1 MSTDKESS
9 AAGTDNRPPM
19 LVESDYESWRI
30 RIERYIRGKP
40 LGEAAVQVT
49 RDKRDEEFTKIE
61 NNKELADIQ
70 ATNILSQGLP
80 RHVFNILNQTRTG
93 KEIWDNVELLMKGSG
108 KSLQQKKEELFDE
121 YERFRAIGNES
132 IHDYFVRF
140 HKLIN
145 DMKITQLDIPT
156 HQMNTKFVNNLPP
169 YWAKYVTNVKNN
181 KDISATT
188 YVELYTYLKSYEPHA
203 MKTLKKQEQS
213 TSIVD
218 PLAYLAQT
226 THYHAPTQTTTPP
239 PPQYGPL
246 TSSTPQQVPQ
256 SSNDAMLATMNQI
269 VNLLSGFQKQFP
281 PTNNQLRT
289 SSNSRSHATVHD
301 GQIITETVQRRA
313 PGNVGNTGN
322 RGTQNY
328 GQMTDNVG
336 KKVICYNC
344 RGEGHVSRQCKEKKR
359 VKDSQYFKD
368 KMLLMEAK
376 EKGTVLDAEAEAF
389 LADVECTAPYDQPLA
404 ITTTNMFEVSH
415 EDAYDSDV
423 DEGPHAAAAFM
434 ANLSSTS
441 GTNGATTSQVNEVH
455 TDANQIF
462 DNVNHLLTHEMH
474 QEEHLDS
481 DVESDIDDNTIPYH
495 QYQLDSEVQD
505 VPTEVSSAPPGEISM
520 ITILDDL
527 RTQLDGHLKVNQ
539 EQSLVND
546 SLRAELARCKQEMV
560 SLERNKVK
568 HDLDQTIIQRNK
580 RNAELEEENVLLKS
594 KLSQNVES
602 INSLKNESKKVV
614 SEKKVLED
622 KYLEEIVC
630 LKSANKVATEILQRF
645 QQPTQTIPMLT
656 KRPNL
661 ATHDLHKKALGRSNP
676 WNLKQAKLSQPTLY
690 DGHALLNPTHTSV
703 KVHDSEDS
711 LVHAESLCSS
721 KGTVPRTGFIG
732 LPVKHLLLRKLT
744 APNQCDPF
752 VPYAPAKSQISTCLQ
767 GLNSWIP
774 AFAHVINQRTDPCRY
789 PSGSGEFKPVKAM
802 FTEQIIPFYENVIV
816 TEVTEYMRIF
826 DELDTEYERCVL
838 ANKNLKIERKNLL
851 IQNDCLIANCL
862 EKDICSIV
870 LASDIVVP
878 PSSNCLCEELRSN
891 CDREHSKVVELEAEI
906 LKKQQMLNE
915 SEKRCAFIEKNHVN
929 LQVKFQKYKEC
940 LQNQRVCDNSN
951 STASNAI
958 FEINKLKDQLQGKDD
973 TIRNLQTQINITRM
987 LNVGSIIIHAL
998 TAENAKLKTELSG
1011 KKSSGSTASEKP
1023 KVLASGMYTNSS
1035 KYVPPPK
1042 RANWVKPTPL
1052 PKKKQVTFQEPPR
1065 TSNRPTQKLP
1075 VQQNKNLKFSVN
1087 LGEQQ
1092 ITIVNVE
1099 CDDHNQF
1106 VIRSLKSVNTKT
1118 PQAKHSVNH
1127 TKKVWKATRNHNVNT
1142 TKTAWRPT
1150 GKVVGSVKPQWK
1162 PTGRHFALYDNCPLT
1177 RIMEP
1182 IVEPLELT
1190 PSVSSSSKVTMISRF
1205 TDCKLSDRKAGSKG
1219 ISGLLR
1225 TASIRESGTSV
1236 LEDLKALSWK
1246 TCQEGSLLNL
1256 SDHRSPSC
1264 MPSPH
1269 HGFTELH
1276 QLDTFYNA
1284 LNPTDQDSLNSA
1296 AGGNLLE
1303 RSTRDVLTIIEN
1315 KSKVRNSRNKSIV
1328 SQVKSSDVNSSS
1340 SSDIAKLTHAVNQQT
1355 SVVTT
1360 ATTAILKQ
1368 FQATPPPASIKAVE
1382 EICVTCGGAHP
1393 YY

>member
-19 LVESDYESWRI
+19 LVESDYESWKI
-30 RIERYIRGKP
+30 RIERYIRGKT
-40 LGEAAVQVT
+40 LGKLIWRSIQNGPTPHPQITVTEGQGEDAVQVT

-108 KSLQQKKEELFDE
+108 KSLQQQKEELFDE

-145 DMKITQLDIPT
+145 DMKITRLNI
-156 HQMNTKFVNNLPP
+156 
-169 YWAKYVTNVKNN
+169 TN
-181 KDISATT
+181 
-188 YVELYTYLKSYEPHA
+188 YQYEH
-203 MKTLKKQEQS
+203 
-213 TSIVD
+213 
-218 PLAYLAQT
+218 
-226 THYHAPTQTTTPP
+226 
-239 PPQYGPL
+239 
-246 TSSTPQQVPQ
+246 
-256 SSNDAMLATMNQI
+256 
-269 VNLLSGFQKQFP
+269 
-281 PTNNQLRT
+281 
-289 SSNSRSHATVHD
+289 
-301 GQIITETVQRRA
+301 QRRA
-313 PGNVGNTGN
+313 PGNVGNPGN

-328 GQMTDNVG
+328 GQMTENVG

-359 VKDSQYFKD
+359 VNVRSTSWTRMWLIY
-368 KMLLMEAK
+368 
-376 EKGTVLDAEAEAF
+376 V
-389 LADVECTAPYDQPLA
+389 TAPYDQPLA

-415 EDAYDSDV
+415 EDAYDSNV
-423 DEGPHAAAAFM
+423 DEGPHTAAAVFALFLWRGEQKARGRSRRTGNYM
-434 ANLSSTS
+434 ISGALDLRVVEESRALTPSPSLVLSLPLTFIHKWKEPMVQTS
-441 GTNGATTSQVNEVH
+441 SQVNE
-455 TDANQIF
+455 
-462 DNVNHLLTHEMH
+462 
-474 QEEHLDS
+474 EEHLDS
-481 DVESDIDDNTIPYH
+481 DVESDIDDNTILYH
-495 QYQLDSEVQD
+495 QYQLDNDVQD
-505 VPTEVSSAPPGEISM
+505 VPTEEQRPWF
-520 ITILDDL
+520 
-527 RTQLDGHLKVNQ
+527 RTPY
-539 EQSLVND
+539 
-546 SLRAELARCKQEMV
+546 RAELRRCKQEMV

-568 HDLDQTIIQRNK
+568 RDLDQTIIQCSK
-580 RNAELEEENVLLKS
+580 RNAELEEEN
-594 KLSQNVES
+594 
-602 INSLKNESKKVV
+602 VV

-630 LKSANKVATEILQRF
+630 LKSANKVATDILQRF

-711 LVHAESLCSS
+711 LVHAEKELSREQ
-721 KGTVPRTGFIG
+721 VYW
-732 LPVKHLLLRKLT
+732 LPAEELATQISNPPKPVT
-744 APNQCDPF
+744 PF
-752 VPYAPAKSQISTCLQ
+752 VRTRPAKSQISTCLR

-774 AFAHVINQRTDPCRY
+774 AFAHVIDQRTDPCRY

-802 FTEQIIPFYENVIV
+802 FTEQIIPFYENVKQLVQKLNENIV

-951 STASNAI
+951 STASNEI

-987 LNVGSIIIHAL
+987 LNVGSTVAEKGMCIDTMYEDTLSKSNAYSRSTFTATINAL
-998 TAENAKLKTELSG
+998 TAENDKLKTELSG
-1011 KKSSGSTASEKP
+1011 KMSSGFTAFCEETQCTCFRMSIQQFKVRST
-1023 KVLASGMYTNSS
+1023 
-1035 KYVPPPK
+1035 PK
-1042 RANWVKPTPL
+1042 RANGLKTNPFCS
-1052 PKKKQVTFQEPPR
+1052 KKKHVTFQEPPR
-1065 TSNRPTQKLP
+1065 TLNRPTQKPP
-1075 VQQNKNLKFSVN
+1075 VQQNKKPNVPMNLSTRTKPATESRKPMSKSHTRNHHILPSKSVN
-1087 LGEQQ
+1087 ARRVADHNRKL
-1092 ITIVNVE
+1092 NVV
-1099 CDDHNQF
+1099 DHNQF
-1106 VIRSLKSVNTKT
+1106 MI
-1118 PQAKHSVNH
+1118 P
-1127 TKKVWKATRNHNVNT
+1127 
-1142 TKTAWRPT
+1142 WRPT
-1150 GKVVGSVKPQWK
+1150 RKVVGSVKPQWK
-1162 PTGRHFALYDNCPLT
+1162 PTGRHFALYDSCPLT

-1190 PSVSSSSKVTMISRF
+1190 LSVSSSSKVTMISRSKGRTVADSIAERLTRPTAYKF
-1205 TDCKLSDRKAGSKG
+1205 KTDCSIIPVWECEGMRCCSLEGIRLEIYFIYLSLDNIIVENGTRLTNTYMSLMRAMRHF
-1219 ISGLLR
+1219 ISFEIL
-1225 TASIRESGTSV
+1225 V
-1236 LEDLKALSWK
+1236 K
-1246 TCQEGSLLNL
+1246 TL
-1256 SDHRSPSC
+1256 
-1264 MPSPH
+1264 
-1269 HGFTELH
+1269 F
-1276 QLDTFYNA
+1276 
-1284 LNPTDQDSLNSA
+1284 
-1296 AGGNLLE
+1296 
-1303 RSTRDVLTIIEN
+1303 
-1315 KSKVRNSRNKSIV
+1315 
-1328 SQVKSSDVNSSS
+1328 
-1340 SSDIAKLTHAVNQQT
+1340 
-1355 SVVTT
+1355 
-1360 ATTAILKQ
+1360 
-1368 FQATPPPASIKAVE
+1368 
-1382 EICVTCGGAHP
+1382 
-1393 YY
+1393 

>member
-19 LVESDYESWRI
+19 LVESAYESWRI
-30 RIERYIRGKP
+30 RIERYIRRKP
-40 LGEAAVQVT
+40 LGKLIWRSIQNGPTSHPQITVIEGQGEAVVQVT
-49 RDKRDEEFTKIE
+49 RDKQDEEFTEIE

-108 KSLQQKKEELFDE
+108 KSLQQQKEELFDE

-645 QQPTQTIPMLT
+645 QQPTQTIPIEDALVQAEVSRAKMSERPGTIKPINYVALNALYSHFVPQNELSREQVYWLPAEEISSHNSNPPKPVT
-656 KRPNL
+656 PFVHTRPAPSKVRAQLLKLKECFPAFETIIKRRTTP
-661 ATHDLHKKALGRSNP
+661 TFHEQGEWRFVHTKKA
-676 WNLKQAKLSQPTLY
+676 
-690 DGHALLNPTHTSV
+690 
-703 KVHDSEDS
+703 
-711 LVHAESLCSS
+711 
-721 KGTVPRTGFIG
+721 
-732 LPVKHLLLRKLT
+732 
-744 APNQCDPF
+744 
-752 VPYAPAKSQISTCLQ
+752 
-767 GLNSWIP
+767 
-774 AFAHVINQRTDPCRY
+774 
-789 PSGSGEFKPVKAM
+789 
-802 FTEQIIPFYENVIV
+802 FTEQVIPFYEHVKELVQSLDENLVKEVI
-816 TEVTEYMRIF
+816 EFMRIF
-826 DELDTEYERCVL
+826 DELDTKYEQCVL
-838 ANKNLKIERKNLL
+838 EKKNLQIEKKNLL
-851 IQNDCLIANCL
+851 IQNECLITDSIA
-862 EKDICSIV
+862 KDICSIV
-870 LASDIVVP
+870 LASDRDRP
-878 PSSNCLCEELRSN
+878 LSEELSSNCV
-891 CDREHSKVVELEAEI
+891 RENSKVIELEAEI
-906 LKKQQMLNE
+906 LNQQRMLAE
-915 SEKRCAFIEKNHVN
+915 SDKRCSFLQKNHID

-940 LQNQRVCDNSN
+940 FKNQTVGDNSHSPADN
-951 STASNAI
+951 TV
-958 FEINKLKDQLQGKDD
+958 FEINQLKEQLQGKDD
-973 TIRNLQTQINITRM
+973 TIRKLQTQINSMSM
-987 LNVGSIIIHAL
+987 LNVGPTVGSFDKQALETELTQLKDAITSVRIQNDGFKVENENVKRRYKELSETNTHSRDALTGKITAL
-998 TAENAKLKTELSG
+998 TAENAKLKTELIS
-1011 KKSSGSTASEKP
+1011 KISSGSIASEKP
-1023 KVLASGMYTNSS
+1023 KVLAPGMYAISP
-1035 KYVPPPK
+1035 KYIPPQRRVN
-1042 RANWVKPTPL
+1042 RAVPTPL
-1052 PKKKQVTFQEPPR
+1052 PKKQQVTFKKPPR
-1065 TSNRPTQKLP
+1065 PSNRPTQKTV
-1075 VQQNKNLKFSVN
+1075 VQQNKKPNVPVNLSIGVKPATGASKPMSKSDTGNHSTLPAKSEKARRVEDHHRNLNKKNHVDSHLNVKRTGFVLNLNNVFNVCNECLIFVNHDKCVVVQIVLWYLDLGCSRHMTGDHLKLINYVDKFISTVRFRNDQFAVIVGYGDYKLGNTIISKVYYVEGLSHNLFSV
-1087 LGEQQ
+1087 G
-1092 ITIVNVE
+1092 
-1099 CDDHNQF
+1099 QF
-1106 VIRSLKSVNTKT
+1106 CN
-1118 PQAKHSVNH
+1118 
-1127 TKKVWKATRNHNVNT
+1127 
-1142 TKTAWRPT
+1142 
-1150 GKVVGSVKPQWK
+1150 G
-1162 PTGRHFALYDNCPLT
+1162 
-1177 RIMEP
+1177 
-1182 IVEPLELT
+1182 
-1190 PSVSSSSKVTMISRF
+1190 
-1205 TDCKLSDRKAGSKG
+1205 
-1219 ISGLLR
+1219 
-1225 TASIRESGTSV
+1225 
-1236 LEDLKALSWK
+1236 
-1246 TCQEGSLLNL
+1246 
-1256 SDHRSPSC
+1256 
-1264 MPSPH
+1264 
-1269 HGFTELH
+1269 
-1276 QLDTFYNA
+1276 
-1284 LNPTDQDSLNSA
+1284 
-1296 AGGNLLE
+1296 
-1303 RSTRDVLTIIEN
+1303 
-1315 KSKVRNSRNKSIV
+1315 
-1328 SQVKSSDVNSSS
+1328 
-1340 SSDIAKLTHAVNQQT
+1340 
-1355 SVVTT
+1355 
-1360 ATTAILKQ
+1360 
-1368 FQATPPPASIKAVE
+1368 
-1382 EICVTCGGAHP
+1382 
-1393 YY
+1393 